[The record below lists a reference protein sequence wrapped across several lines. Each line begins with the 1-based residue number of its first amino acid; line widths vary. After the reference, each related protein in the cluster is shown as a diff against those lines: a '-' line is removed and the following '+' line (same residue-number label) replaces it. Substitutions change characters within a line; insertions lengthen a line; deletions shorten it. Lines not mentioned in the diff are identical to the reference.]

1 MPATARQEFALT
13 SAQTGIWL
21 AQRFAR
27 DGLDYSVALY
37 ADIVG
42 SLDVDLLVRAARGAF
57 ADTPTMRAR
66 IVASGPEPA
75 QVVDDAAEL
84 VMPCLDLRD
93 QEQPHRAALAWMED
107 ELAVPLAPDSGRMHS
122 FALLRIG
129 EDRYLWYLR
138 AHHVAMDGF
147 SGALFVREIAARYT
161 ALATGRDAVNG
172 LGRFGEMLRSDR
184 AYRESVAFH
193 TDRAY
198 WMEKLADSPAP
209 ATFGQAEPNRRGG
222 RTRET
227 VEIESG
233 LSEALGRL
241 AQRCGVTPAAV
252 YAAAAARYTARL
264 TGETDVVLGLPVT
277 ARFGKAIRGIPGMMS
292 NVVPLRVSAGPELP
306 LSGLLQN
313 VSAEMLLG
321 LRHQRYRYED
331 LRNDLG
337 AGEESSPLVGP
348 HVNLQFFDQDVDLAG
363 CATTIHNLTNG
374 PVDDLA
380 FVFYGDVRRGSGR
393 IDVDGNTEL
402 YHRADLRVHGQGLL
416 RLLEQMAEA
425 DPDTPCRGL
434 DVFRPD
440 DLERLLVGRNDTGRP
455 VGPETVVDLFQARA
469 AATPDAPAV
478 LHGPHGLS
486 YRELNERANRLAS
499 LLLARGLGPEDLVAL
514 AVPRSVDLVTA
525 LLAVVKSG
533 AAFLPVDPDY
543 PTDRIAYML
552 DDARPALLI
561 TTQDTAPRLPGATA
575 TPRLLLD
582 DADLAAALDAAPD
595 RDVTQADR
603 PRPLS
608 PDSPS
613 YVIYTSGST
622 GRPKGAVNTHAGLAN
637 RLLWMQ
643 DRYRLTARDRVLQK
657 TSCGFDVSVWEFFWP
672 LVSGATLVMADPGLH
687 RDPGYLAAV
696 IREQQV
702 TTVHFVP
709 AMLQAFLVEPE
720 TGRCASLR
728 RVICSGE
735 ALPAELAARFFAV
748 LDCELHNLYGP
759 TEASIDVTSW
769 QCDPARTGA
778 PPIGLPIANTRVYV
792 LNQALEPVP
801 DGVPGE
807 LYLAGTGLAR
817 GYLGR
822 PTVTAERFVACPFG
836 RPGER
841 MYRTGDLARWD
852 ADGRLAYLGR
862 TDDQVKIRGVRIEPG
877 EIASVLGEHPEVGE
891 AVVVARDDRSSGK
904 YLVGYVV
911 PERDRPAS
919 VRERADGEH
928 VDQWQQLYQSM
939 YGAPSEAAF
948 GEGFAGWDSSYTD
961 RPLPLEDMRQWRDR
975 TVEAIRAL
983 RPRRVLEIGVGSG
996 LLLARLAPDTERYWA
1011 TDFSPAAVAALR
1023 RHLGTR
1029 PDLAGRVE
1037 LRTQPAD
1044 DLAGLPEGFF
1054 DTVVIN
1060 SVAQY
1065 FPTAEYLGTVLRGA
1079 LGLLR
1084 PGGAVFLGD
1093 VRDLRLRR
1101 ILATGVQLAHSP
1113 ADADPQAVRR
1123 AVEQRTRQ
1131 ENELL
1136 VDPRFF
1142 TALQQESADL
1152 AGVDIRVKRG
1162 DYDTELIRYRYDVV
1176 LHKHSEHRPV
1186 SLLDVPG
1193 AHWGTEVADLTALRD
1208 RLATEAPARL
1218 RITGVPNVRLV
1229 PEASATRQLFA
1240 GAPMADVRRAVDG
1253 DGPAGPLP
1261 ESFHELGEDLGYRT
1275 VVTWSGEGTDGELD
1289 VLFLSSRTDPA
1300 TAALTD
1306 VFLPAAAAPQALTN
1320 NPAVGR
1326 EAGRLAAAL
1335 REHLRENLPDY
1346 MVPAA
1351 VMVLDALPTTANGKL
1366 DRRALPAP
1374 EFRAT
1379 GGGRP
1384 ARGPREELLSRLFA
1398 EVLGLPGIGAD
1409 DSFFDHGGDSI
1420 GAIQLVSRARGAGV
1434 LFTPREVFEHRTVAR
1449 LAEVARTQDTQAPP
1463 PDTGAGPVPLL
1474 PIVHRLREL
1483 GGPVGRFSQSMR
1495 LDVPAGLRLE
1505 TLGDALQTVLDH
1517 HDALRLRLARDGDEA
1532 WSLTVRPA
1540 GAVDAAGCLRR
1551 VAVAETGEPTEAE
1564 LRAWEEAALDR
1575 LDPDDGVLVQAVWF
1589 DAGPTRRGRL
1599 FLAVHHLAVD
1609 GVSWRVLVPDLADA
1623 YAALAE
1629 GGRPAPAPVG
1639 TSLRQWS
1646 RQLVERAGTAEV
1658 VGELDHWRET
1668 LTGATAPLGAR
1679 ALDPVRD
1686 VLATRRTLVSSV
1698 DADTTAALLTEV
1710 TTAFHAGANDVL
1722 LAALA
1727 LALQDWRRR
1736 RGHGAA
1742 PVLVDLEGHGREEE
1756 AVPGTDLS
1764 RTVGWFTSLFP
1775 VRLDPGVTDPAET
1788 WAAGQ
1793 AVGTA
1798 LRTVKEQLAA
1808 VPGRGLGFGL
1818 LRHLN
1823 PRTATALAGLG
1834 SPDVLFNYLGR
1845 SLTTR
1850 GQGTWTPVRDGS
1862 ALAGHTDPG
1871 TPFAH
1876 TLEINAL
1883 VHEDA
1888 TDGGENGENGENG
1901 PRLSAEWSWPAGLL
1915 TEDEVRDLA
1924 DTWSTALRAL
1934 ATHARRPGAGGHT
1947 PSDFPLARLEQQDI
1961 DEIEA
1966 ACPDVEDV
1974 LPLTPLQEGLAFHA
1988 AYDDHA
1994 PDVYHVQ
2001 IALDLDGEI
2010 DPGTLREAA
2019 EALLRRHPVLRTC
2032 VRNRASGGLVQVVR
2046 AEVPVP
2052 WRYLDLSGLDPEQ
2065 RAAQA
2070 EAALRDDLSR
2080 RFDLAEAPLLRL
2092 TLLRLDEGRHTLA
2105 VTNHHIVLDG
2115 WSMPLLLQE
2124 LFAHYGTRGADTP
2137 ARPAGSWR
2145 TYLDW
2150 RAGQD
2155 RTAAEQAWQAALRG
2169 LDAPTR
2175 LAPHG
2180 DAHASVQPAS
2190 RSVLLPESLTA
2201 ALAGRA
2207 REHGVT
2213 LNTVVQAA
2221 WGLLL
2226 SRLTGSEDIVFGT
2239 TVSGRPPELPGTET
2253 MIGCFINTVPVRL
2266 RLRPDEPIG
2275 ALLAR
2280 LQDEQS
2286 RLAAHQHLGI
2296 AEIRRLTGVDGELF
2310 DTLTV
2315 FENYPLDPDALN
2327 QGARTGPRVG
2337 AVRTHNDVHYPLA
2350 LIATP
2355 GPSLDLQFTYRPD
2368 LFAAADAEQVV
2379 RRYTRLLQ
2387 EIAEAGPDTRADRIE
2402 ALEPAETRQLTEEWN
2417 DTGRPAAPVAV
2428 ADAVRDWAA
2437 REPGRTA
2444 VVCAAEELTYRELDE
2459 RADRLARQLRA
2470 RGVGPEDLVAVAV
2483 PRSAELIVALLA
2495 VLRTGAGYLPLD
2507 HRHPAERTAFMIRD
2521 AAPALVLT
2529 SGEEVPGLPPADRLA
2544 RLALDGPGTP
2554 GDPDVPA
2561 GAAPS
2566 GALLAGTVPAAPD
2579 GSLAYVIYTSG
2590 STGRPKA
2597 VAVSRA
2603 AMDALVG
2610 WAVERFGGDGLQRVL
2625 AATSLSFDVSV
2636 FELFAPLAAG
2646 GRLEIVRDLLE
2657 LAERPWQG
2665 SLISGVP
2672 SALAGLLADPSPSF
2686 AARRLVLAGEALPE
2700 PLVRRIRQ
2708 SLPGTEI
2715 VNLYGPTEATVY
2727 ATDWTCADDEVL
2739 APPIGRP
2746 LPHTRAYVL
2755 DSWLR
2760 PVPAGVPGEL
2770 YLAGTGVARGYLNRP
2785 ALTADRFVAD
2795 PYGAPGS
2802 RMYRTGDLAR
2812 RLPDGALDYL
2822 GRTDNQVKV
2831 RGHRIELGEVETV
2844 VARHPDVAQA
2854 VVLARDTSAGTTRL
2868 IAYVVPRPGA
2878 EPDVT
2883 DIAERTAGELPGYM
2897 LPGGYVLLDRLP
2909 VTANGKLD
2917 RAALPAPDP
2926 GEHAPGTGLVPR
2938 TSREELLC
2946 GLFAQTLG
2954 VPLVGPDE
2962 SFFALGGD
2970 SITSI
2975 QLVSQARRQGL
2986 EFTPRDVF
2994 DHRTPA
3000 NLARVAREQAHPVAE
3015 KDTEAGPGPLA
3026 PTPVM
3031 EWLRELGGPVD
3042 RFNQSMFVRLP
3053 AGIDEPTLTAALRSL
3068 VDRHEALRLRLRRKD
3083 DDARWDLEITE
3094 PDADLADR
3102 FARHDVAGLTGDAL
3116 REAARHQAELAW
3128 DRLAPEHG
3136 TVWQAVW
3143 LDAGPADPGHLLLA
3157 VHHLAVD
3164 GVSWR
3169 ILLGDL
3175 AEVTDALRRGADA
3188 AVAPVGT
3195 SLRRW
3200 SRLLAEEADSD
3211 RRTAE
3216 LGLWTAML
3224 DGADAPLGRRA
3235 PDPARDVVASRRT
3248 VELTLPADATK
3259 ALLTDVTTVFHA
3271 TVNDVLLT
3279 AVALAVQDWSR
3290 RRGRP
3295 AGPVLVDVEGHG
3307 REEDAVGGVDLSRTV
3322 GWFTTVHPVRLDPG
3336 AVEWPDL
3343 WAAGP
3348 EVGRVLKRVKEQL
3361 AAVPDHGLGYGLLRH
3376 LNPRTRQVL
3385 AGLAVPQIGFNHL
3398 GRFGT
3403 PAESG
3408 AWAPAHEVGGFTGGA
3423 DPGLP
3428 LAHAVEVNTLVRE
3441 DDGTEPVL
3449 VAEWSW
3455 AAELFTAAEVEDLG
3469 ATWFRVLR
3477 ALVDHAR
3484 RPDSGGQSPSDLP
3497 LVLLSQDEI
3506 DQFQEELAL
3515 EGDL

>member
-1 MPATARQEFALT
+1 MPATVRHESALT

-27 DGLDYSVALY
+27 DGLDYSVAVY
-37 ADIVG
+37 ADITG
-42 SLDVDLLVRAARGAF
+42 PLDVDLLVQAARGTF
-57 ADTPTMRAR
+57 ADCPTLRAR
-66 IVASGPEPA
+66 IVASGPEPV
-75 QVVDDAAEL
+75 QVIDDAAEL

-93 QEQPHRAALAWMED
+93 RERPYGAATAWMQD
-107 ELAVPLAPDSGRMHS
+107 DLAVPLAPDGDRMYS

-129 EDRYLWYLR
+129 PERHLWYLR

-147 SGALFVREIAARYT
+147 SGALFVGESAARYT
-161 ALATGRDAVNG
+161 ALVTGRAVGNG
-172 LGRFGEMLRSDR
+172 LGRFEDMLRADR
-184 AYRESVAFH
+184 AYRDSAAFR

-198 WMEKLADSPAP
+198 WTEKLAGSPPP
-209 ATFGQAEPNRRGG
+209 ATFGQAEPNRPAG

-227 VEIESG
+227 VEIGAELG
-233 LSEALGRL
+233 AALREL
-241 AQRCGVTPAAV
+241 AQRSGVTPPAV
-252 YAAAAARYTARL
+252 YAAAAVRYTARL
-264 TGETDVVLGLPVT
+264 TGEPDVVLGLPVT
-277 ARFGKAIRGIPGMMS
+277 ARFGKAMRSIPGMTS
-292 NVVPLRVSAGPELP
+292 NVVPLRVAAGPDLP
-306 LSGLLQN
+306 LSALLQN

-337 AGEESSPLVGP
+337 LGEESSPLVGP
-348 HVNLQFFDQDVDLAG
+348 HVNLQFFGEGVHLAG
-363 CATTIHNLTNG
+363 CETTVHNLTNG

-380 FVFYGDVRRGSGR
+380 FVFYGDARGGSGR
-393 IDVDGNTEL
+393 IDVDGNNEL
-402 YHRADLRVHGQGLL
+402 YRRDDLAVHGRGIL
-416 RLLEQMAEA
+416 RLLERMAEA
-425 DPDTPCRGL
+425 DPDTPTRAL
-434 DVFRPD
+434 DVLRPD
-440 DLERLLVGRNDTGRP
+440 DLERVLVGRNDTARP
-455 VGPETVVDLFQARA
+455 RRPETVVDLFRARA
-469 AATPDAPAV
+469 AASPDAPAV
-478 LHGPHGLS
+478 VHGPRSVS
-486 YRELNERANRLAS
+486 YRELDERADRLAAV
-499 LLLARGLGPEDLVAL
+499 LRARGLGPEDVVAL
-514 AVPRSVDLVTA
+514 AVPRSVELVTA

-533 AAFLPVDPDY
+533 ATFLPIDPDY
-543 PTDRIAYML
+543 PADRIAYML

-561 TTQDTAPRLPGATA
+561 TTRDTVPALPRAEA

-582 DADLAAALDAAPD
+582 DAEATTAPEAAPG
-595 RDVTQADR
+595 RDATRADR
-603 PRPLS
+603 PRPLA
-608 PDSPS
+608 PDSPA

-637 RLLWMQ
+637 RLHWMQ
-643 DRYRLTARDRVLQK
+643 DRYRLTAQDRVLQK

-687 RDPGYLAAV
+687 RDPAYLAAV
-696 IREQQV
+696 IREHRV

-709 AMLQAFLVEPE
+709 AMLQAFLAEPGA
-720 TGRCASLR
+720 GRCTSLR

-735 ALPAELAARFFAV
+735 ALPAELAARFSGV

-759 TEASIDVTSW
+759 TEASIDVTYW
-769 QCDPARTGA
+769 QYDPARTGA
-778 PPIGLPIANTRVYV
+778 PPIGRPIANTRVYV

-807 LYLAGTGLAR
+807 LYLAGQGLAR

-836 RPGER
+836 GPGER

-852 ADGRLAYLGR
+852 ADGQLAYLGR

-891 AVVVARDDRSSGK
+891 AVVVARDDRGPGK

-911 PERDRPAS
+911 PERNRLAS
-919 VRERADGEH
+919 RQERTGGEH

-948 GEGFAGWDSSYTD
+948 GEDFAGWDSSYTD

-996 LLLARLAPDTERYWA
+996 LLLAPLVPDTERYWA
-1011 TDFSPAAVAALR
+1011 TDFSPAAIAALR
-1023 RHLGTR
+1023 RHLDAR

-1037 LRTQPAD
+1037 LRTQAAD
-1044 DLAGLPEGFF
+1044 DLTGLPEDFF

-1065 FPTAEYLGTVLRGA
+1065 FPDADYLRTVLRGA
-1079 LGLLR
+1079 LALLR

-1093 VRDLRLRR
+1093 VRNLRLRR
-1101 ILATGVQLAHSP
+1101 FLDTGVQLAHSGE
-1113 ADADPQAVRR
+1113 DADPEAVRR
-1123 AVEQRTRQ
+1123 AVAQRARQ

-1136 VDPRFF
+1136 VDPQFF
-1142 TALQQESADL
+1142 TALGRETTDL
-1152 AGVDIRVKRG
+1152 GGVDVRAKPG
-1162 DYDTELIRYRYDVV
+1162 DYDTELSRYRYDVV
-1176 LHKHSEHRPV
+1176 LHKRSQRPPV
-1186 SLLDVPG
+1186 SLLDVPR
-1193 AHWGTEVADLTALRD
+1193 ASWGTEVPDLATLRD
-1208 RLATEAPARL
+1208 RLAADRPERL
-1218 RITGVPNVRLV
+1218 RITAVPNARLA
-1229 PEASATRQLFA
+1229 PEVAAARGLAA
-1240 GAPMADVRRAVDG
+1240 GSPMAEVRRAAAG
-1253 DGPAGPLP
+1253 DVPAGPLP
-1261 ESFHELGEDLGYRT
+1261 EDFRHLGEDLGYRT
-1275 VVTWSGEGTDGELD
+1275 VVTWSGEATSGELD
-1289 VLFLSSRTDPA
+1289 VIFLDPRTAA
-1300 TAALTD
+1300 TEALTD
-1306 VFLPAAAAPQALTN
+1306 VCLPAAAQPQALTN
-1320 NPAVGR
+1320 NPSVGR

-1335 REHLRENLPDY
+1335 REHLRDNLPDY

-1351 VMVLDALPTTANGKL
+1351 VLVLDALPTTANGKL

-1379 GGGRP
+1379 GAGRP
-1384 ARGPREELLSRLFA
+1384 ARGPREELLCRLFA

-1449 LAEVARTQDTQAPP
+1449 LAEVARTQDAPDP
-1463 PDTGAGPVPLL
+1463 AGTGVGPVPLL
-1474 PIVHRLREL
+1474 PIAHHLRGL
-1483 GGPVGRFSQSMR
+1483 GGPVGRFSQSLS
-1495 LDVPAGLRLE
+1495 LDVPAGLRAE
-1505 TLGDALQTVLDH
+1505 TLTEALQTVLDH
-1517 HDALRLRLARDGDEA
+1517 HDALRLRLDRDDDGA
-1532 WSLTVRPA
+1532 WSLEARPT
-1540 GAVDAAGCLRR
+1540 GTVDAGRCLHR
-1551 VAVAETGEPTEAE
+1551 VAADRPGGLTTADVRT
-1564 LRAWEEAALDR
+1564 REEAALDR
-1575 LDPDDGVLVQAVWF
+1575 LDPEQGVLLQAVWF
-1589 DAGPTRRGRL
+1589 DAGPDRPGRL
-1599 FLAVHHLAVD
+1599 FLAAHHLAVD

-1623 YAALAE
+1623 HAALAE

-1639 TSLRQWS
+1639 TPLRQWS
-1646 RQLVERAGTAEV
+1646 QHLAERARTPGLEA
-1658 VGELDHWRET
+1658 ELDHWRET
-1668 LTGATAPLGAR
+1668 LTGDRAPIGAR
-1679 ALDPVRD
+1679 PLDPARD
-1686 VLATRRTLVSSV
+1686 VFAARRTLVSSV
-1698 DADTTAALLTEV
+1698 DGDTTAALLTEV
-1710 TTAFHAGANDVL
+1710 TSAFHAGANDVL
-1722 LAALA
+1722 LSTLA
-1727 LALQDWRRR
+1727 LAVQDWHRR

-1742 PVLVDLEGHGREEE
+1742 PVLVDLEGHGREED
-1756 AVPGTDLS
+1756 AVPGVDLS

-1788 WAAGQ
+1788 WSGGQ
-1793 AVGTA
+1793 AVATA
-1798 LRTVKEQLAA
+1798 LRNVKEQLAA
-1808 VPGRGLGFGL
+1808 VPGKGLGFGL

-1823 PRTATALAGLG
+1823 PRTAPALAALG
-1834 SPDVLFNYLGR
+1834 TPDIGFNYLGR

-1850 GQGTWTPVRDGS
+1850 GRGAWTPVRDGGG
-1862 ALAGHTDPG
+1862 LAGHADPG
-1871 TPFAH
+1871 APFAH
-1876 TLEINAL
+1876 ALEINAL
-1883 VHEDA
+1883 VHEDG
-1888 TDGGENGENGENG
+1888 DDG
-1901 PRLSAEWSWPAGLL
+1901 PRLSAEWSWPQDLL
-1915 TEDEVRDLA
+1915 TEAEVRDLA
-1924 DTWSTALRAL
+1924 DTWTTALRAL
-1934 ATHARRPGAGGHT
+1934 AGHARRPGAGGHT
-1947 PSDFPLARLEQQDI
+1947 PSDFPLARLDQQDV

-2001 IALDLDGEI
+2001 IALDLEGAI
-2010 DPGTLREAA
+2010 DPRRLREAA
-2019 EALLRRHPVLRTC
+2019 EDLLRRHPVLRSC
-2032 VRNRASGGLVQVVR
+2032 VRHRASGGLVQVVR
-2046 AEVPVP
+2046 TEAPLP
-2052 WRYLDLSGLDPEQ
+2052 WRYLDLGGLDPEQ
-2065 RAAQA
+2065 QEERARA
-2070 EAALRDDLSR
+2070 EVREDLVS

-2092 TLLRLDEGRHTLA
+2092 TLLRLGEGRHTLA

-2124 LFAHYGTRGADTP
+2124 LFAAYGTRGAGTP
-2137 ARPAGSWR
+2137 PRPVGTWR
-2145 TYLDW
+2145 GYLDW

-2155 RTAAEQAWQAALRG
+2155 RPAAEQAWRTALDG

-2175 LAPHG
+2175 LAPQG

-2190 RSVLLPESLTA
+2190 RSVRLPEPLTA
-2201 ALAGRA
+2201 ALTGRA
-2207 REHGVT
+2207 RAHGVT

-2226 SRLTGSEDIVFGT
+2226 SRLTGSEDVVFGT

-2253 MIGCFINTVPVRL
+2253 MIGCFINTVPVRV
-2266 RLRPDEPIG
+2266 RLRPEERIG

-2296 AEIRRLTGVDGELF
+2296 ADIRRLTGIDGELF
-2310 DTLTV
+2310 DTISV

-2327 QGARTGPRVG
+2327 GGARAGGPRVA

-2368 LFAAADAEQVV
+2368 LFSADDVERVV
-2379 RRYTRLLQ
+2379 RRYTRLL
-2387 EIAEAGPDTRADRIE
+2387 ETIAGADPDTRADRIE
-2402 ALEPAETRQLTEEWN
+2402 ALEPAETHRLVEEWN
-2417 DTGRPAAPVAV
+2417 DTGTPAAPVAV
-2428 ADAVRDWAA
+2428 ADAVRERAA
-2437 REPGRTA
+2437 CTPGRTA
-2444 VVCAAEELTYRELDE
+2444 VVDATGTLTYGQLDA
-2459 RADRLARQLRA
+2459 RADRLARRLRA
-2470 RGVGPEDLVAVAV
+2470 RGIGPEDLVAVAV
-2483 PRSAELIVALLA
+2483 PRSAELLVALLA
-2495 VLRTGAGYLPLD
+2495 VLRAGAAYLPLD
-2507 HRHPAERTAFMIRD
+2507 HRHPAERTAFMVED

-2529 SGEEVPGLPPADRLA
+2529 GGEEPPGLPPADRLA
-2544 RLALDGPGTP
+2544 RLALDDADTFGE
-2554 GDPDVPA
+2554 
-2561 GAAPS
+2561 PS
-2566 GALLAGTVPAAPD
+2566 GQPDEYGEVPPEPARPVPEACT
-2579 GSLAYVIYTSG
+2579 AYVIYTSG

-2603 AMDALVG
+2603 NMNALVG
-2610 WAVERFGGDGLQRVL
+2610 WAVERFGGDGLDRVL

-2646 GRLEIVRDLLE
+2646 GQVEIVRDLLE

-2672 SALAGLLADPSPSF
+2672 SALAGLLADPSPTF
-2686 AARRLVLAGEALPE
+2686 GARLLVLAGEALPE
-2700 PLVRRIRQ
+2700 PLVRQIRR
-2708 SLPGTEI
+2708 SLPGTAI

-2727 ATDWTCADDEVL
+2727 ATDWPCADAQVP

-2755 DSWLR
+2755 DRRLR
-2760 PVPAGVPGEL
+2760 PVPAGVAGEL

-2812 RLPDGALDYL
+2812 WSSDGALDYL
-2822 GRTDNQVKV
+2822 GRVDNQVKV
-2831 RGHRIELGEVETV
+2831 RGHRIELGEVEAV

-2868 IAYVVPRPGA
+2868 VAYVVPRPGA
-2878 EPDVT
+2878 EPDLT
-2883 DIAERTAGELPGYM
+2883 DLADRTAQALPGYM
-2897 LPGGYVLLDRLP
+2897 VPAGYVVLDRLP

-2917 RAALPAPDP
+2917 RGALPELEPVGDTPD
-2926 GEHAPGTGLVPR
+2926 TGRAPR
-2938 TSREELLC
+2938 TSREEVLC
-2946 GLFAQTLG
+2946 ELFAQTLG
-2954 VPLVGPDE
+2954 VPRVGPDE

-2975 QLVSQARRQGL
+2975 QLVSQARRRGL

-2994 DHRTPA
+2994 DHRSPA
-3000 NLARVAREQAHPVAE
+3000 NLARAARERAHPVAE
-3015 KDTEAGPGPLA
+3015 EDTEAGPGPLE

-3031 EWLRELGGPVD
+3031 ERLRELGGPIG

-3053 AGIDEPTLTAALRSL
+3053 VGIDERTLSAALRS
-3068 VDRHEALRLRLRRKD
+3068 VADRHEALRLRLHRKD
-3083 DDARWDLEITE
+3083 GDTSWDLEITE
-3094 PDADLADR
+3094 PGADLGHR
-3102 FARHDVAGLTGDAL
+3102 LARHDVSRLTGAEL
-3116 REAARHQAELAW
+3116 SGTARRQAELAW
-3128 DRLAPEHG
+3128 DRLAPEDG
-3136 TVWQAVW
+3136 TMWQAVW
-3143 LDAGPADPGHLLLA
+3143 LDAGPAAPGYLLLA

-3175 AEVTDALRRGADA
+3175 AEAADALRRGAPA
-3188 AVAPVGT
+3188 SPAPVGT

-3200 SRLLAEEADSD
+3200 SRLLAAEAGSA

-3216 LGLWTAML
+3216 LGLWTRML
-3224 DGADAPLGRRA
+3224 EGGDAPLGRRA
-3235 PDPARDVVASRRT
+3235 PDPARDVVASRRS

-3279 AVALAVQDWSR
+3279 AVALAVQDWCR

-3295 AGPVLVDVEGHG
+3295 ATAVLVDVEGHG

-3322 GWFTTVHPVRLDPG
+3322 GWFTSVHPVRLDPG
-3336 AVEWPDL
+3336 DVEWPDL

-3348 EVGRVLKRVKEQL
+3348 ETGRVLKRVKEQL
-3361 AAVPDHGLGYGLLRH
+3361 AAIPDHGLGYGLLRH
-3376 LNPRTRQVL
+3376 LNPDTGDVL
-3385 AGLAVPQIGFNHL
+3385 AGLPVPQIGFNHL
-3398 GRFGT
+3398 GRFTAPAGT
-3403 PAESG
+3403 GE
-3408 AWAPAHEVGGFTGGA
+3408 WAPAYGIGGFTGGA
-3423 DPGLP
+3423 DPDLP
-3428 LAHAVEVNTLVRE
+3428 LAHPVEVNTLVRD
-3441 DDGTEPVL
+3441 DDGSAPVL

-3469 ATWFRVLR
+3469 ETWFRALR

-3484 RPDSGGQSPSDLP
+3484 RPDSGGHSPSDLP
-3497 LVLLSQDEI
+3497 LVSLSQDEI
-3506 DQFQEELAL
+3506 DRLQEELAL
-3515 EGDL
+3515 EGEL

>member
-1 MPATARQEFALT
+1 MPASARHESALT

-27 DGLDYSVALY
+27 DGLDYSIALY
-37 ADIVG
+37 VDIAG
-42 SLDVDLLVRAARGAF
+42 PLDADLLVRATGGTL
-57 ADTPTMRAR
+57 ADTPTLRAR
-66 IVASGPEPA
+66 IVASGPEPV
-75 QVVDDAAEL
+75 QVIDDSAEL
-84 VMPCLDLRD
+84 VMPYLDLRD
-93 QEQPHRAALAWMED
+93 QERPDAAAMAWMED
-107 ELAVPLAPDSGRMHS
+107 DLAVPLAPDGDRMYS
-122 FALLRIG
+122 FALLRVG
-129 EDRYLWYLR
+129 EDRHLWYLR
-138 AHHVAMDGF
+138 SHHVAMDGF
-147 SGALFVREIAARYT
+147 SGTLFVREAAIRYT
-161 ALATGRDAVNG
+161 ALAAGRTAGSG
-172 LGRFGEMLRSDR
+172 LGRFAEILRSDR
-184 AYRESVAFH
+184 TYRESAAFH
-193 TDRAY
+193 ADRAY
-198 WMEKLADSPAP
+198 WLEKLADGPAP
-209 ATFGQAEPNRRGG
+209 ATFGQADPNRPPG

-227 VEIESG
+227 VEIGSD
-233 LSEALGRL
+233 LNEALGKL
-241 AQRCGVTPAAV
+241 ARHSGVTPAAV

-264 TGETDVVLGLPVT
+264 TGEPDTVLGLPVT
-277 ARFGKAIRGIPGMMS
+277 ARFGKVIRGIPGMMS
-292 NVVPLRVSAGPELP
+292 NVVPLRVAAGPDQP
-306 LSGLLQN
+306 LSGLLRH
-313 VSAEMLLG
+313 VSEEMLLG

-331 LRNDLG
+331 LRNDIG

-363 CATTIHNLTNG
+363 CRSTIHNVTNG

-380 FVFYGDVRRGSGR
+380 FVFYGDVRRGNGR
-393 IDVDGNTEL
+393 IDVDGNGEL
-402 YHRADLRVHGQGLL
+402 YSRADLRTHGQGLL

-425 DPDTPCRGL
+425 DPDTPCHEL

-455 VGPETVVDLFQARA
+455 TGPETVADLFQAQV

-478 LHGPHGLS
+478 AHGPHGLS
-486 YRELNERANRLAS
+486 YRELNERANRLAA
-499 LLLARGLGPEDLVAL
+499 LLLTRGLGPEDVVAL
-514 AVPRSVDLVTA
+514 AVPRSVELVTA

-533 AAFLPVDPDY
+533 AAWLPLDPDH
-543 PTDRIAYML
+543 PADRIAHML

-561 TTQDTAPRLPGATA
+561 TTRDTVPRLPGATA

-582 DADLAAALDAAPD
+582 DADLATALVAAPG

-603 PRPLS
+603 PRPLL

-637 RLLWMQ
+637 RLRWMQ

-657 TSCGFDVSVWEFFWP
+657 TSCGFDVSVWEFLWP
-672 LVSGATLVMADPGLH
+672 LVTGATLVMADPGLH

-696 IREQQV
+696 IREQRI

-709 AMLQAFLVEPE
+709 AMLQAFLAEPE
-720 TGRCASLR
+720 AGRCSGLR

-735 ALPAELAARFFAV
+735 ALAAELATRFFAV

-769 QCDPARTGA
+769 PCDPARAGA
-778 PPIGLPIANTRVYV
+778 PPIGRPIANTRVYV
-792 LNQALEPVP
+792 LNRALEPVP

-817 GYLGR
+817 GYLHR

-852 ADGRLAYLGR
+852 ADGQLVYLGR

-891 AVVVARDDRSSGK
+891 AVVVARDDRPSGK

-911 PERDRPAS
+911 PERNRPAS
-919 VRERADGEH
+919 VRERTNGEH

-939 YGAPSEAAF
+939 YGAQSEAAF
-948 GEGFAGWDSSYTD
+948 GEEFVGWDSSYTG

-975 TVEAIRAL
+975 TVRAIRSL

-996 LLLARLAPDTERYWA
+996 LLLASLVPDTERYWA
-1011 TDFSPAAVAALR
+1011 TDFSPAAIAALR
-1023 RHLGTR
+1023 RHLDTR

-1065 FPTAEYLGTVLRGA
+1065 FPNADYLRTVLHGA

-1093 VRDLRLRR
+1093 VRDLGLHQV
-1101 ILATGVQLAHSP
+1101 LATGVQLAHSP
-1113 ADADPQAVRR
+1113 ADADPEAVRR

-1142 TALQQESADL
+1142 TALQEQNADL
-1152 AGVDIRVKRG
+1152 GGVDIRVKRG
-1162 DYDTELIRYRYDVV
+1162 DYDTELSRYRYDVV
-1176 LHKHSEHRPV
+1176 LHKRAERRPL
-1186 SLLDVPG
+1186 SLRSVPCAG
-1193 AHWGTEVADLTALRD
+1193 WGTEVADLTALRD
-1208 RLATEAPARL
+1208 RLATGAPERL
-1218 RITGVPNVRLV
+1218 RITGVPNGRLA
-1229 PEASATRQLFA
+1229 PEVSATRQLFA
-1240 GAPMADVRRAVDG
+1240 GAPIAEVRRALDG
-1253 DGPAGPLP
+1253 DVPDCPLP
-1261 ESFHELGEDLGYRT
+1261 EAFRALGEDLGYRT
-1275 VVTWSGEGTDGELD
+1275 VVTWSGEGTAGELD
-1289 VLFLSSRTDPA
+1289 VVFLSSRTHAA

-1306 VFLPAAAAPQALTN
+1306 VFLPAAAPPRALTN
-1320 NPAVGR
+1320 NAAVGR

-1351 VMVLDALPTTANGKL
+1351 VMVLDSLPTTANGKL

-1379 GGGRP
+1379 AGGRP
-1384 ARGPREELLSRLFA
+1384 ARGPREELLGRLFA
-1398 EVLGLPGIGAD
+1398 EVLGLPEIGAD

-1434 LFTPREVFEHRTVAR
+1434 RFTPREVFEHRTVAR
-1449 LAEVARTQDTQAPP
+1449 LAEVARTQDTRAPLP
-1463 PDTGAGPVPLL
+1463 GTGAGPVPPL
-1474 PIVHRLREL
+1474 PIVHHLREL
-1483 GGPVGRFSQSMR
+1483 GGPAKRFSQSMR
-1495 LDVPAGLRLE
+1495 LDVPAGLRAE
-1505 TLGDALQTVLDH
+1505 TLDEALRTVLDH
-1517 HDALRLRLARDGDEA
+1517 HDALRLVLNRDGDDA

-1540 GAVDAAGCLRR
+1540 GSVDTGGWLRR
-1551 VAVAETGEPTEAE
+1551 VAVAESGEPTGAE
-1564 LRAWEEAALDR
+1564 QRTWEEAALDR
-1575 LDPDDGVLVQAVWF
+1575 LDPERGVLVQAVWF
-1589 DAGPTRRGRL
+1589 DAGPARPGRL

-1646 RQLVERAGTAEV
+1646 RQLTERARSADV

-1668 LTGATAPLGAR
+1668 LAGATAPLGAR
-1679 ALDPVRD
+1679 ALDPTRD
-1686 VLATRRTLVSSV
+1686 VFAARRTLVSAV
-1698 DADTTAALLTEV
+1698 DGDTTAALLTEV
-1710 TTAFHAGANDVL
+1710 TTAFHADANDVL
-1722 LAALA
+1722 LTALA

-1736 RGHGAA
+1736 RGHAA
-1742 PVLVDLEGHGREEE
+1742 GPVLIDLEGHGREEE
-1756 AVPGTDLS
+1756 AVPGADLS
-1764 RTVGWFTSLFP
+1764 RTVGWFTCLFP

-1788 WAAGQ
+1788 WADGRT
-1793 AVGTA
+1793 VGTA
-1798 LRTVKEQLAA
+1798 LRDVKEQLAA
-1808 VPGRGLGFGL
+1808 VPGKGLGFGL

-1823 PRTATALAGLG
+1823 PETVTALAGLG
-1834 SPDVLFNYLGR
+1834 TPDVLFNYLGR
-1845 SLTTR
+1845 SLATR
-1850 GQGTWTPVRDGS
+1850 GRGAWTPARAGGG
-1862 ALAGHTDPG
+1862 LAGHADPG
-1871 TPFAH
+1871 APLAH
-1876 TLEINAL
+1876 PLEINAL
-1883 VHEDA
+1883 VHED
-1888 TDGGENGENGENG
+1888 GEDG
-1901 PRLSAEWSWPAGLL
+1901 PRLAAEWSWPADLL

-1924 DTWSTALRAL
+1924 DTWTSALHAL
-1934 ATHARRPGAGGHT
+1934 AAHARRPGAGGHT
-1947 PSDFPLARLEQQDI
+1947 PSDFPLVRLEQQDV

-1974 LPLTPLQEGLAFHA
+1974 LPLTPLQQGLVFHA
-1988 AYDDHA
+1988 GYDDGA

-2019 EALLRRHPVLRTC
+2019 GALLRRHPVLRGC
-2032 VRNRASGGLVQVVR
+2032 VRHLVSGGPVQVVR

-2052 WRYLDLSGLDPEQ
+2052 WRYLDLSGLEPDQ
-2065 RAAQA
+2065 QAARARAAV
-2070 EAALRDDLSR
+2070 RDDLSR
-2080 RFDLAEAPLLRL
+2080 RFDLGEAPLLRL
-2092 TLLRLDEGRHTLA
+2092 TLLRLGERRHTLA
-2105 VTNHHIVLDG
+2105 LTNHHIVLDG
-2115 WSMPLLLQE
+2115 WSMPLLLRE
-2124 LFAHYGTRGADTP
+2124 LLAQHGPRGAAAP
-2137 ARPAGSWR
+2137 ARPTGSWR
-2145 TYLDW
+2145 AYLDW

-2155 RTAAEQAWQAALRG
+2155 RAAAEQAWREALRG

-2180 DAHASVQPAS
+2180 DAHASVQPTS
-2190 RSVLLPESLTA
+2190 RSVRLPESVTA
-2201 ALAGRA
+2201 ALAGQARA
-2207 REHGVT
+2207 HGVT

-2226 SRLTGSEDIVFGT
+2226 SRLTGTEDIVFGT

-2296 AEIRRLTGVDGELF
+2296 AEIQRLTGVEGELF

-2327 QGARTGPRVG
+2327 GGGRADLRVA

-2355 GPSLDLQFTYRPD
+2355 GPSLDLQFSYRPD
-2368 LFAAADAEQVV
+2368 LFAAADAERIV
-2379 RRYTRLLQ
+2379 RRYVRLVQ
-2387 EIAEAGPDTRADRIE
+2387 GIAEAGPDTRVDRIE
-2402 ALEPAETRQLTEEWN
+2402 ALEPAETRLLTEEWN

-2437 REPGRTA
+2437 RVPGRTA
-2444 VVCAAEELTYRELDE
+2444 VVGATGALTYGELDQ
-2459 RADRLARQLRA
+2459 RADRLARLLRA

-2483 PRSAELIVALLA
+2483 PRSAELMVALLA
-2495 VLRTGAGYLPLD
+2495 VLRAGAGYLPLD
-2507 HRHPAERTAFMIRD
+2507 HRHPAERTAFLVQD
-2521 AAPALVLT
+2521 AAPVLVLT
-2529 SGEEVPGLPPADRLA
+2529 SGDEPPGLPPADRLA
-2544 RLALDGPGTP
+2544 RLALDGPGRH
-2554 GDPDVPA
+2554 GDPAV
-2561 GAAPS
+2561 PS
-2566 GALLAGTVPAAPD
+2566 GALPPAPD

-2603 AMDALVG
+2603 SMNALVG
-2610 WAVERFGGDGLQRVL
+2610 WAVERFGGDGLERVL

-2657 LAERPWQG
+2657 LAERPWHG

-2672 SALAGLLADPSPSF
+2672 SALAGLLADPSPTF

-2727 ATDWTCADDEVL
+2727 ATDWPCADDEVL

-2746 LPHTRAYVL
+2746 LPHTRAYLL
-2755 DSWLR
+2755 DHWLR

-2770 YLAGTGVARGYLNRP
+2770 YLSGAGVARGYLNRP
-2785 ALTADRFVAD
+2785 APTADRFVAD

-2812 RLPDGALDYL
+2812 WLPDGALDYL
-2822 GRTDNQVKV
+2822 GRTDSQVKV
-2831 RGHRIELGEVETV
+2831 RGHRIEPGEIEAA
-2844 VARHPDVAQA
+2844 VAHHPDIAQA
-2854 VVLARDTSAGTTRL
+2854 VVLARGTSAGTTRL
-2868 IAYVVPRPGA
+2868 IAYVVPARGA
-2878 EPDVT
+2878 APDLA
-2883 DIAERTAGELPGYM
+2883 DLADRTASVLPGYM
-2897 LPGGYVLLDRLP
+2897 LPAAYVVLDRLP

-2917 RAALPAPDP
+2917 RDALPEADP
-2926 GEHAPGTGLVPR
+2926 GESAPDTGRAPR
-2938 TSREELLC
+2938 TPREELLC
-2946 GLFAQTLG
+2946 ELFARTLG
-2954 VPLVGPDE
+2954 VPRVGPDE

-2975 QLVSQARRQGL
+2975 QLVSRARRQGL
-2986 EFTPRDVF
+2986 ELTPRDVF
-2994 DHRTPA
+2994 DHRSPA
-3000 NLARVAREQAHPVAE
+3000 NLARVAREQAHCAVEA
-3015 KDTEAGPGPLA
+3015 DTEGGPGPLA
-3026 PTPVM
+3026 LTPVVRR
-3031 EWLRELGGPVD
+3031 LRELGGPVD

-3053 AGIDEPTLTAALRSL
+3053 AGIDEPTLTASLRAV
-3068 VDRHEALRLRLRRKD
+3068 VDHHEALRLRLRRKD
-3083 DDARWDLEITE
+3083 DRTLWELEITQ
-3094 PDADLADR
+3094 PGADPARQFVRYDA
-3102 FARHDVAGLTGDAL
+3102 AGLTGEAL
-3116 REAARHQAELAW
+3116 REAARRQAELAW
-3128 DRLAPEHG
+3128 ERLAPEQG

-3143 LDAGPADPGHLLLA
+3143 LDAGPAAPGHLLLA

-3175 AEVTDALRRGADA
+3175 AEAAAALRRGAA
-3188 AVAPVGT
+3188 AAPAPVGT

-3200 SRLLAEEADSD
+3200 SRLLAEEADSP

-3216 LGLWTAML
+3216 LGLWQAML
-3224 DGADAPLGRRA
+3224 DGSDAPLGRRA
-3235 PDPARDVVASRRT
+3235 LDPDRDRVASRRS
-3248 VELTLPADATK
+3248 VELTLPTDATE

-3271 TVNDVLLT
+3271 TINDVLLT
-3279 AVALAVQDWSR
+3279 GLALAVQDWSR

-3295 AGPVLVDVEGHG
+3295 AAPVLVDVEGHG
-3307 REEDAVGGVDLSRTV
+3307 REEDAIGGVDLSRTV
-3322 GWFTTVHPVRLDPG
+3322 GWFTSVHPVRLDPG
-3336 AVEWPDL
+3336 TVEWPDL

-3348 EVGRVLKRVKEQL
+3348 ETGRVLKRVKEQL
-3361 AAVPDHGLGYGLLRH
+3361 AAIPDRGLGYGLLRH
-3376 LNPRTRQVL
+3376 LNPSTGEAL
-3385 AGLAVPQIGFNHL
+3385 AGLPVPQIGFNHL
-3398 GRFGT
+3398 GRFGP

-3408 AWAPAHEVGGFTGGA
+3408 DWAPAHGIGGFTGAA

-3441 DDGTEPVL
+3441 DDGARTVL

-3455 AAELFTAAEVEDLG
+3455 AEELFTAAEVEDLG
-3469 ATWFRVLR
+3469 ATWFRALR
-3477 ALVDHAR
+3477 ALADHAR
-3484 RPDSGGQSPSDLP
+3484 RPDSGGHSPSDLP
-3497 LVLLSQDEI
+3497 LVSLSQDEI
-3506 DQFQEELAL
+3506 DQLQDELAL